1 MRRSAMQRVA
11 AFLQHLLR
19 LGGSNREQKL
29 NGLELGAI
37 EEVPNIA
44 KLQLGYRWRLG
55 LAGPNLFAKKRSR
68 ARVDSMRYP

>member
-1 MRRSAMQRVA
+1 MQRVA

-44 KLQLGYRWRLG
+44 KLQLGYCWRLG
-55 LAGPNLFAKKRSR
+55 LSGPNSWSQRNAPGH
-68 ARVDSMRYP
+68 AWIA

>member
-1 MRRSAMQRVA
+1 MQRVA

-55 LAGPNLFAKKRSR
+55 LAWPNSWSQRNAPGHTWI
-68 ARVDSMRYP
+68 A